1 MARLL
6 RSNDKKKL
14 RPWGALAV
22 GGVLPLAVIAVVA
35 AVVWRDGSGGGSGGT
50 SGHGLDA
57 SGHFLLATAVILS
70 AARLGGLLAERLRQ
84 PRVIGEICAGLGLG
98 PSLFGRFAPGTADLL
113 FPQSVQQV
121 LNGLAQLGLVLFM
134 FGVGRELSG
143 MRLRGAV
150 TQTLLI
156 SQASMLVP
164 FAMGTAA
171 AALLLGYAKEGVHP
185 VAFVLFVGCA
195 LSITAFPVLARI
207 LADLGITRT
216 PEGRLSLF
224 ASAVGD
230 GGSCAS
236 LAVILAGA
244 HGSSPVGLLIN
255 ALAAIVVTL
264 FYLGPLRRLLA
275 KWPTLEKDQDGST
288 TMVLLVVLTTATAVL
303 TASIGLHQL
312 IGALLVGVAWPKGN
326 RTAVVAAER
335 LVSTA
340 ASVLLPFFGFG
351 LTLDLGALRWGASSL
366 LTLAGLLTL
375 AVLGK
380 VFGPRSG
387 GAHDGD
393 ALAARLHARGAAERP
408 RSDRARGHSD
418 RLPGGHHRPA
428 APGDP
433 HARGADHHRHDES
446 VAQPVRSET
455 GSGPVGRE
463 GRPRGVGA
471 HPGAGAGGCRLH
483 RARTSPARPSRVKIT
498 VKNRFS
504 PSRS

>member
-230 GGSCAS
+230 GGSWLL

-340 ASVLLPFFGFG
+340 ASVLLPFFFFGFG
-351 LTLDLGALRWGASSL
+351 LTLDLGALQWGASSL

-380 VFGPRSG
+380 VFGPG
-387 GAHDGD
+387 
-393 ALAARLHARGAAERP
+393 LVARMTGMPWRPAFTLGVLLNARGLTELVVIQIGYQAGIIDQRLLAILTLVALITTAMTSP
-408 RSDRARGHSD
+408 LLSLFGLKPDPVPSDAKD
-418 RLPGGHHRPA
+418 
-428 APGDP
+428 APE
-433 HARGADHHRHDES
+433 A
-446 VAQPVRSET
+446 SEHT
-455 GSGPVGRE
+455 LELEP
-463 GRPRGVGA
+463 
-471 HPGAGAGGCRLH
+471 AGAGSTERV
-483 RARTSPARPSRVKIT
+483 RAPLDRRG
-498 VKNRFS
+498 
-504 PSRS
+504 